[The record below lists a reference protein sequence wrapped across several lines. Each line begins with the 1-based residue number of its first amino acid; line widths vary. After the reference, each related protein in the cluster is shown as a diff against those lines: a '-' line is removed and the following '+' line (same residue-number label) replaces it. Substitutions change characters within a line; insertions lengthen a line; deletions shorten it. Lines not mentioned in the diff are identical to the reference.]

1 MRLIAARLERV
12 RQHRLLELR
21 FDAGF
26 TLIAGANE
34 TGKSTVVEA
43 LHKALFLKATAT
55 GRGVEELRSL
65 THGGLP
71 EVELRF
77 AAAGGEWLLRK
88 RFAGSG
94 GTCQLSSAEGGTLLG
109 QAAETQLAALLQ
121 VSGPVEGRRIAQL
134 PLRWAHLWVRQG
146 EAGSDPLAS
155 GGEAYDLPALVQQ
168 LQQRGAS
175 DAALSATA
183 AALES
188 PHDRQVQQQLQQ
200 QRELQLTATGK
211 VRAGSPL
218 AQAQQRESEARTALS
233 LGEQRLQQQWE
244 LQLTATGKVRAGSP
258 LAQAQQRESEARTA
272 LSLGEQRLAELEA
285 AMEELRQIGL
295 RLAAIDEQ
303 ERPALLHQGQ
313 LRNQIQLL
321 QAEHEPLQQR
331 QQQLQ
336 AAVQQ
341 LQGLQLQRQ
350 ADQQQLQQIEQLLS
364 QQQNQQQQLST
375 GLLTLQQQ
383 GASLEQQQQRLL
395 VRQEIVGAQRDL
407 AALAREEQQLRSHKS
422 QFDALQQQAQGI
434 KQQLDAL
441 PAIDPQQVRQLRQ
454 AEQALAHAQAR
465 CQGMA
470 TRLSLLRADQPVQL
484 AGQPLQEGA
493 DQLLEQPTV
502 LQIGAGTQLQISPGG
517 GEAMGDARERRLQA
531 EAQLRQLQT
540 QLAQDS
546 SEAADALAQRR
557 QALESELA
565 NLRKAAQAIPWARLD
580 AQLAELAPR
589 RQRLLAALQ
598 RLGSEPAAADADAD
612 PSALDAEQDTLRA
625 TSQRLGQERAQI
637 EQLRQSEQQQLEAL
651 ARQQAQHQAEA
662 ARLSGGLAAAQQQLA
677 QLQGQHGNA
686 EQLAAALAQLDTQ
699 LQSSRSRIEAVQQ
712 QLGAN
717 PLAGGQAPAA
727 RLQQLEQEKD
737 TLLTRRGQQEQ
748 LCRSLGA
755 HDPVAA
761 VEQLQAAWEQAQA
774 ERLRLEQR
782 TAALNLVLE
791 AFHRAQ
797 QQAASQ
803 YCLPL
808 QAALQGYLDALG
820 LPAAGAAQMGYD
832 PQQGFGD
839 LQLQQGNQSF
849 AFAQL
854 SGGMR
859 EQLAAAL
866 RLALAEVLQT
876 GHNGCLP
883 LVFDDAFSN
892 SDPQRRQG
900 VRRML
905 QRGVERGLQIVMFSC
920 TPDDFAPLAL
930 QPGQRLALGAG
941 GAEQGA

>member
-188 PHDRQVQQQLQQ
+188 PLDRQVQQQLQQ
-200 QRELQLTATGK
+200 QR
-211 VRAGSPL
+211 V
-218 AQAQQRESEARTALS
+218 
-233 LGEQRLQQQWE
+233 

-712 QLGAN
+712 QLGAT
-717 PLAGGQAPAA
+717 PLAEGQAPAA